1 MSRRLNIERRRK
13 RIRHYTARRR
23 RRSPVHR
30 AVLYWWGTVLLLTV
44 TGIVLGLLLLLRNLG
59 RPGCGPETKWQLPAA
74 SLRLIAVPEQAVAE
88 ALRMGNVRRSARA
101 MSDADIGISFAM
113 PLPEPA
119 PLQLRPLPPL
129 PSDLPARAP
138 ELSGMNLP
146 PLFAAA
152 EAGAASAPVAVR
164 PDPALAAA
172 GYLPSRPP
180 QPESGTCGSALFSVH
195 LDETG
200 RARHVFRL
208 APAGE
213 ETPWLRT
220 LRLMLLRSRGSAA
233 ASGRITIIWNT
244 KDLP

>member
-44 TGIVLGLLLLLRNLG
+44 TGVVLALLLLLRNLG
-59 RPGCGPETKWQLPAA
+59 RPGCGPETKWRLPAA

-119 PLQLRPLPPL
+119 PLQLRSLPPL
-129 PSDLPARAP
+129 PSELPVRVP
-138 ELSGMNLP
+138 ERPGMNLP
-146 PLFAAA
+146 PLFSGAV
-152 EAGAASAPVAVR
+152 AGGVPVALR
-164 PDPALAAA
+164 PEPALTAA

-200 RARHVFRL
+200 RAVHVFRL

-213 ETPWLRT
+213 ETPWLRSV
-220 LRLMLLRSRGSAA
+220 RLMLLRTRGTAA
-233 ASGRITIIWNT
+233 ASGRITVVWNT